1 MLIVALVSVALLGFF
16 PGMASD
22 AQAEQSQIYWA
33 GASPISIVEWA
44 SGKSAT
50 TGENWVYLLLRN
62 TGTYPIRIT
71 GVIGA
76 DGNIATYFYGLA
88 SASCG
93 TIDGYNNISDHFY
106 LAPGEEKYFQSYMGA
121 PCRRQIVLISGAT
134 SGQLVNANSLCQ
146 NSTSSPG
153 TVVINSFGFQY
164 IAYVDGQQVT
174 KKQIGAKPVII
185 KCRHPI

>member
-1 MLIVALVSVALLGFF
+1 MLIVALISVALLGFF

-33 GASPISIVEWA
+33 GASPISIVEWEA
-44 SGKSAT
+44 GKSAT
-50 TGENWVYLLLRN
+50 TGENWIYILLRN
-62 TGTYPIRIT
+62 TGTHPIRII

-76 DGNIATYFYGLA
+76 DGNMASYFYGMA
-88 SASCG
+88 SAFCG
-93 TIDGYNNISDHFY
+93 TITGLNNISNHFY

-121 PCRRQIVLISGAT
+121 PCRVQIILILGAT
-134 SGQLVNANSLCQ
+134 SGQNVNANSFCQ

-164 IAYVDGQQVT
+164 ITYVEGQQIT
-174 KKQIGAKPVII
+174 KRQIGAKPVII